1 MDKKK
6 GRVEILTF
14 QLEHMMAQKFVN
26 SSGVYYCIVLIRLWT
41 LAAMD
46 FIIMTDWL

>member
-14 QLEHMMAQKFVN
+14 QSEHMMVQKFVN
-26 SSGVYYCIVLIRLWT
+26 SSGVYYYIALIRLWT
-41 LAAMD
+41 LITID
-46 FIIMTDWL
+46 FTETTDWL